1 MFLFLFNLW
10 CFGIWV
16 LFFDLSFWSYDT
28 IPFFGNSN
36 MNLILCFPNL
46 LGFFF
51 PFVGIL
57 GIWLVVIQLFFGL
70 LFKKILLGVNWSW
83 WLILVFSI
91 SCFDCFS
98 PVYGAFFNPFNHG
111 AILLYNYKGVTL
123 LSMEQ
128 WRITWNLYNIEL

>member
-70 LFKKILLGVNWSW
+70 LFS
-83 WLILVFSI
+83 SI

-128 WRITWNLYNIEL
+128 